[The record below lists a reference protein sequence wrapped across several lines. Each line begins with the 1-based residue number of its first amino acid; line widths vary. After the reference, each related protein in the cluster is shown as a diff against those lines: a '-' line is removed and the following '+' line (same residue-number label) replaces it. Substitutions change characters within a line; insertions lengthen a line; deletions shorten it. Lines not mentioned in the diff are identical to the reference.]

1 MKRPST
7 GYCPPEMAK
16 VILKAGNDMEKLSE
30 YQADNVYDL
39 WSLGAVIL
47 YLLSGNLLWQ
57 MDQSDSI
64 THSED
69 LKKLASDWP
78 EGRSIQPNI
87 YSLLPKNE
95 QTADHTT
102 GIDLS

>member
-7 GYCPPEMAK
+7 GYCPPEIPK
-16 VILKAGNDMEKLSE
+16 VILKGSNDMEKLSE

-57 MDQSDSI
+57 MDQSDS
-64 THSED
+64 TQE
-69 LKKLASDWP
+69 
-78 EGRSIQPNI
+78 
-87 YSLLPKNE
+87 
-95 QTADHTT
+95 
-102 GIDLS
+102 